1 MVVRTIKVT
10 CLIIKFFNMY
20 VLENIFE
27 KIVINLVMSNF
38 QVIIN
43 LKSLLIM
50 DFNLSLITIN
60 SFIKKMDLYL

>member
-60 SFIKKMDLYL
+60 SFIKKMD

>member
-50 DFNLSLITIN
+50 DFNLSLMTIN
-60 SFIKKMDLYL
+60 SFIKKMD